1 MGWFKKIFKGI
12 KGVVKKAAKTIK
24 KINKKIIT
32 AIPGG
37 KKLWELGGKAL
48 KKVASGVGKVVNKLG
63 PIGMIALSVLAPYA
77 APLWASFGAAA
88 SVATAAGSV
97 WGSIGSAVFTAGNWV
112 GGTISA
118 MSSGI
123 SNAIGTIAEGGFSG
137 LGTSLGKA
145 GEQAFKGFA
154 DSFSGKAGAMGV
166 KIGVEQASE
175 FTLKQAAGQ
184 SLLDQTTSKIM
195 GDVAGQGAST
205 ITQSK
210 ANAVLEQN
218 MSTAFDPSGINLG
231 YVPQQSNI
239 AGFVDQGLASGKI
252 VGTAAQKSIAE
263 ATVMGTLNSSGGTLG
278 TTVAKGTS
286 LLSKATKVAKTLLD
300 QDSPMPL
307 PMPQTIQPIAS
318 FNGVSQFGNASSR
331 GGVTSGG
338 GDFLSQSML
347 TAMQGQQQRM
357 TRGFGNNG

>member
-37 KKLWELGGKAL
+37 KKLWEMGGKAL

-88 SVATAAGSV
+88 AASSSIL
-97 WGSIGSAVFTAGNWV
+97 GSIGSAVFTAGNWV
-112 GGTISA
+112 GGTIGA

-123 SNAIGTIAEGGFSG
+123 SNAIGTISEGGFSG
-137 LGTSLGKA
+137 LSTSLGKA
-145 GEQAFKGFA
+145 SEQAFKGFSDA
-154 DSFSGKAGAMGV
+154 FSGKAGAMGV

-175 FTLKQAAGQ
+175 FALKQAAGQ
-184 SLLDQTTSKIM
+184 SLLDQTASKIM

-205 ITQSK
+205 ITQSN
-210 ANAVLEQN
+210 ANAALEQN

-286 LLSKATKVAKTLLD
+286 LLSKATKVAKTMLD